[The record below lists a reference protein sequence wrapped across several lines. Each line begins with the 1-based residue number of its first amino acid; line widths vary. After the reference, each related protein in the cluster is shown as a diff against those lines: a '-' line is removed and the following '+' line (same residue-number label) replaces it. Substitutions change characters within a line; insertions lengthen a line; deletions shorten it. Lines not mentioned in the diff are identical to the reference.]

1 MLAEVT
7 CPLCKCMPMAKEC
20 ECECA
25 WPAHP
30 PTSAPQSSYLYGQ
43 SLSVTVALRACQA
56 AHASCRLAWPPFS
69 PLAICTGCPSVPA
82 RCLSTPACSMT
93 SPSISA
99 LAAAKTGRA
108 TNTGR
113 AKCKLKIC
121 KKPNTGEIVEILGG
135 SHNALLTGKLAA
147 QLVVYSRAAPCYST
161 RETAPIYQ
169 HIDRSDT
176 N

>member
-1 MLAEVT
+1 MV
-7 CPLCKCMPMAKEC
+7 
-20 ECECA
+20 
-25 WPAHP
+25 
-30 PTSAPQSSYLYGQ
+30 Q
-43 SLSVTVALRACQA
+43 SLTAADTPTSVTVGA
-56 AHASCRLAWPPFS
+56 
-69 PLAICTGCPSVPA
+69 
-82 RCLSTPACSMT
+82 
-93 SPSISA
+93 
-99 LAAAKTGRA
+99 
-108 TNTGR
+108 GR